1 MDANESRLYG
11 ISTMSDEERVAILAD
26 IILDAISAE
35 EAQGAET
42 EG

>member
-1 MDANESRLYG
+1 MDANELPLYMR
-11 ISTMSDEERVAILAD
+11 SAMSDEERIAILAD

-35 EAQGAET
+35 DAEGTET

>member
-1 MDANESRLYG
+1 MNANESRLYG
-11 ISTMSDEERVAILAD
+11 ASAISDEERIAILAD

-35 EAQGAET
+35 ESQEADM

>member
-1 MDANESRLYG
+1 MDANESPLYTR
-11 ISTMSDEERVAILAD
+11 SVMTDEERIAILAD
-26 IILDAISAE
+26 VILDAISAE

>member
-1 MDANESRLYG
+1 MDTSEPRLYG
-11 ISTMSDEERVAILAD
+11 SSAMSDEERIAILAD
-26 IILDAISAE
+26 LILDAISAE

>member
-1 MDANESRLYG
+1 MDTNEPRLYG
-11 ISTMSDEERVAILAD
+11 ASTMSDEERIAILAD

-35 EAQGAET
+35 DAET